1 MGTVA
6 RLESSSSQVRHLL
19 SIPGLGGKTF
29 GKIGGETIDETILH
43 WVFLYF
49 SGFNKH
55 FNKRFNRPSGH
66 VKGLRGIKDSPLR
79 TSSQVSRF
87 AFLTR

>member
-6 RLESSSSQVRHLL
+6 RFESSSSQVCHLL
-19 SIPGLGGKTF
+19 SIPGLAGETF
-29 GKIGGETIDETILH
+29 GEIGGETIDETILH

-55 FNKRFNRPSGH
+55 FNKCFNRPSGH

-87 AFLTR
+87 TFLT